1 VLKQMFIKIILVKN
15 VVIAKIGTY
24 NAREAKRIGRIL

>member
-1 VLKQMFIKIILVKN
+1 VKIILAKN

-24 NAREAKRIGRIL
+24 NAREAKRTGRIL